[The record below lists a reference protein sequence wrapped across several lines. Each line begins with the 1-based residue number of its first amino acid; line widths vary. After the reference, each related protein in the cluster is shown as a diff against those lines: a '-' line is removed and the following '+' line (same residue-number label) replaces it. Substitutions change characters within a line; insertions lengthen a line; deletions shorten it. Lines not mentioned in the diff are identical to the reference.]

1 MPTPGPKIIAPTLSS
16 IFQAAADQLS
26 KRNKM
31 ELQQQQQE
39 SFPNVAAGAPQPR
52 LEVITGA
59 VTQMQDM
66 FGMVGGEVFFQT
78 R

>member
-39 SFPNVAAGAPQPR
+39 SFPNVSSAAPQPR